1 MTLFYLVRKNVRHN
15 LSSSILSIILC
26 SFGIATLCLI
36 LLVSTQLNEQL
47 EKKSRNIDLVVGA
60 KGSPLQLIFN
70 SIYHIDNPTGNIS
83 LKEAHQLSKNPFV
96 KVAVPLAMGDNYK
109 GYRIIGTDS
118 NFLRL
123 YQTRVANGRWFTEDF
138 EIVIGAAVARKTGL
152 QLGDKLTGAHGLS
165 NNEDLHTAHPYLVV
179 GILNDSKNTPDNL
192 LLTALSSVWRTHD
205 HAHENSEDEKDL
217 HHLITASESEKE
229 ITSLLI
235 QYKNPAAI
243 AVFPQMINKETNLQA
258 ASPAIESSRIFNLL
272 GIGFDALQILSYLLV
287 FMAGGGIFISLLN
300 NLKSRKYELAIMR
313 TMGASRIKIFTLTI
327 IEGVY
332 ITFIGTI
339 IGLLLAHIIFFLIIT
354 YSKNELINP
363 FYYNEKEALIAIT
376 GSLIGFAAALL
387 PAIKSYSTQL
397 SNTLAK

>member
-1 MTLFYLVRKNVRHN
+1 MNLFYLVRKNVRYN
-15 LSSSILSIILC
+15 LSSCILSIMLC

-36 LLVSTQLNEQL
+36 VLFSTQLNEQL
-47 EKKSRNIDLVVGA
+47 ERKSKNIDLVVGA
-60 KGSPLQLIFN
+60 KGSPLQLILN
-70 SIYHIDNPTGNIS
+70 SVYHVDNPTGNIS
-83 LKEAHQLSKNPFV
+83 LKEAHQLSKSPFV
-96 KVAVPLAMGDNYK
+96 KVAVPLAVGDNYK

-123 YQTRVANGRWFTEDF
+123 YQTKVARGRWFTADF
-138 EIVIGAAVARKTGL
+138 EIVIGATVAKKAGL
-152 QLGDKLTGAHGLS
+152 QIGDKLTSAHGLS

-179 GILNDSKNTPDNL
+179 GILKDSKNTPDDL

-205 HAHENSEDEKDL
+205 HEHENSDGVNDL
-217 HHLITASESEKE
+217 HHMITASESEKE

-258 ASPAIESSRIFNLL
+258 ASPAIESSRIFSLL
-272 GIGFDALQILSYLLV
+272 GIGFDALQILSYLLM

-300 NLKSRKYELAIMR
+300 NLKNRKYELAIMR
-313 TMGASRIKIFTLTI
+313 TMGASRIKVFMLTI
-327 IEGVY
+327 TEGAY

-339 IGLLLAHIIFFLIIT
+339 IGLLLAHLIFFLMIT
-354 YSKNELINP
+354 YSKSELIDP
-363 FYYNEKEALIAIT
+363 LYYNGKELLIVIT
-376 GSLIGFAAALL
+376 GSLIGFVAAGL

-397 SNTLAK
+397 SDTLAK